1 MIRSSAGKF
10 AEGGAAGHST
20 KTGCA
25 GVVSVP
31 QILYA
36 DTLDPKMAKI
46 SDDPNFPWGDCPLG
60 HAANDSRQDCEA
72 CVELVKARDRLA
84 VQQKLLEEQEVA

>member
-36 DTLDPKMAKI
+36 DTLDPKMAK
-46 SDDPNFPWGDCPLG
+46 N
-60 HAANDSRQDCEA
+60 
-72 CVELVKARDRLA
+72 
-84 VQQKLLEEQEVA
+84 